1 MAARTQREIDETAEE
16 IRTLEGEALAIKTD
30 VSKEDEV
37 NEMVRRTIEE
47 FGTVDILI
55 NNAAVVEPIGAVDE
69 VKAEDW
75 GRLIDINLKGTFLCC
90 KAVLGPMKKRRKG
103 KIINFSSIAGKIGFP
118 TMSAYCA
125 SKFGVIGFTQSL
137 AEEVLEFDINVNAI
151 YPGEVD
157 TKMHK
162 MVEQKR
168 DRWEDLDRSL
178 LMSPEEV
185 IPLVMFLS
193 SEESDRI
200 SGDFI
205 SLNWRIN
212 RKRN

>member
-1 MAARTQREIDETAEE
+1 VAARTQREIDETAEE

>member
-1 MAARTQREIDETAEE
+1 VAARTQREIDETAEE
-16 IRTLEGEALAIKTD
+16 IRTLGGEALAIKTD